1 LVEPPEALPLLE
13 PEPLPEIEPIVEMP
27 PPVHVERKP
36 KRRLDPPHRTYRWAS
51 IRRGWNAEEFS
62 GELDDQINPRWLQ
75 DVDSIELDEPSDT
88 LPPPAAKTN
97 PPMRI
102 IHPKLGARSFKLL
115 TDDGDEG
122 TPMIVELSDDDRGA
136 DKLA

>member
-1 LVEPPEALPLLE
+1 VQT
-13 PEPLPEIEPIVEMP
+13 
-27 PPVHVERKP
+27 ERKP
-36 KRRLDPPHRTYRWAS
+36 KRRLDPPHRTYRWAM

-75 DVDSIELDEPSDT
+75 DIDSIELEEPSEI
-88 LPPPAAKTN
+88 LPPSAVKAT

-115 TDDGDEG
+115 TDDGDEE
-122 TPMIVELSDDDRGA
+122 TPVVVELSDDDRGA